1 MARKSLNPL
10 PMHCSVIAWQ
20 RTGVGLKNLLGLM
33 GLVVDV
39 VEVLGAIISNSS
51 YGDRTGNCSLE
62 IGVTLTAV
70 ETSVTPAAA
79 HALPS
84 LQQAARNTFTGTH
97 PCRHRRHAA
106 DLDSSE
112 C

>member
-1 MARKSLNPL
+1 
-10 PMHCSVIAWQ
+10 MHCSFIALQ
-20 RTGVGLKNLLGLM
+20 VGFLLPLPLPVGLGLM
-33 GLVVDV
+33 GLV

-62 IGVTLTAV
+62 IGVALTAV

-97 PCRHRRHAA
+97 PCRHARRPV
-106 DLDSSE
+106 LILLNVL
-112 C
+112 